1 MAELRRVTPASQ
13 AAPGQDL
20 KVLLEAPLRRPWL
33 VAGPFVVCVLAAVV
47 ASLVV
52 PAKYRSS
59 TLILVD
65 SDKIPDSFVQ
75 QGAADESRKRLY
87 TLNQEILSRTR
98 LEKVINEIDPYPAAR
113 AKEPLGT
120 TVERMREMIHLNT
133 KGDDAFTIE
142 YVHSD
147 PHVAQKVTN
156 RLTTL
161 FIEEGAQ
168 RREEQVQ
175 GASRFIEKELEDA
188 RKELEAREAA
198 LGKFK
203 QEHMGTLPQQLDS
216 NLSALQR
223 LQLEQQSVSENI
235 RAAQD
240 RLALLATQGVAAT
253 PGSGTSTELQTL
265 KAQLGELRGRY
276 TDEHPD
282 VRNLVSRIASLEQ
295 ALESGVVRGGTAD
308 LTADVRREIQSL
320 TARREEINRRI
331 ASLQN
336 RVEGAPRTE
345 QELATL
351 TRDYQKLNE
360 NYLALLNKKLD
371 AQMAEKLE
379 KQWKGLRFKVL
390 DPASF
395 PEQRYFP
402 NRKLF
407 VLAGALAGLCIGF
420 GLALAADFL
429 DHSIRTAA
437 EIERL
442 FAQPVLATI
451 GHISVPRE
459 LARAGAAGGAEARKD
474 RR

>member
-1 MAELRRVTPASQ
+1 MAELRRVPPASQ
-13 AAPGQDL
+13 AVAAQDL
-20 KVLLEAPLRRPWL
+20 RALLEAPLRRPLL
-33 VAGPFVVCVLAAVV
+33 VVIPFVVCVVAALAT
-47 ASLVV
+47 SFLM
-52 PAKYRSS
+52 PKKYRSS

-65 SDKIPDSFVQ
+65 SDKIPDSFVPQ
-75 QGAADESRKRLY
+75 APGDESRKRLY

-98 LEKVINEIDPYPAAR
+98 LEKVINELDPYPAVR
-113 AKEPLGT
+113 NKEPLGQ
-120 TVERMREMIHLNT
+120 TVERMREAIAINT
-133 KGDDAFTIE
+133 KGDDAFTVE
-142 YVHSD
+142 YVHTD
-147 PHVAQKVTN
+147 PHIAQKVTN

-168 RREEQVQ
+168 RREDQVE
-175 GASRFIEKELEDA
+175 GVSRFIETQLEEA

-203 QEHMGTLPQQLDS
+203 QEHMGTLPQQLDT
-216 NLSALQR
+216 NLSALGR

-240 RLALLATQGVAAT
+240 RLAMLATQGPAAT
-253 PGSGTSTELQTL
+253 AGSTTSAELRVL
-265 KAQLGELRGRY
+265 KGQLGELRGRY

-282 VRNLVSRIASLEQ
+282 VRNLAARIASLEK
-295 ALESGVVRGGTAD
+295 ALDAGTLPGGAAD
-308 LTADVRREIQSL
+308 LTDDVRREIQSL
-320 TARREEINRRI
+320 MAKREEINRRI
-331 ASLQN
+331 GALQG

-379 KQWKGLRFKVL
+379 KQWKGERFKVL

-395 PEQRYFP
+395 PEQPFFP
-402 NRKLF
+402 NKPLF
-407 VLAGALAGLCIGF
+407 LVAGAVAGLCLGF
-420 GLALAADFL
+420 GLALGADFL

-451 GHISVPRE
+451 GHISVPRG
-459 LARAGAAGGAEARKD
+459 LTATAARASGPGKETR
-474 RR
+474 